1 MASGHQPES
10 AEVRRVSGGNSPQH
24 PREMVL
30 RLSPATIVGHRRQ
43 GKRLKQQSI
52 SARNGNGVINQRQ
65 LQRDEIHGYTAT
77 HC

>member
-1 MASGHQPES
+1 
-10 AEVRRVSGGNSPQH
+10 
-24 PREMVL
+24 MVL

-65 LQRDEIHGYTAT
+65 LQRGEIHGYTAT